1 MAKVQELGPN
11 EYGITCL
18 ACGCGHQL
26 KGWQFNGDLESPTF
40 SPSLLVTGKKMP
52 TQDEANRIMADEKVD
67 LPDVVCHSFI
77 KDGNIQ
83 YLSDCTHEYAGKTV
97 KLNEFADYDS
107 PIIEVNQ

>member
-1 MAKVQELGPN
+1 MAKVHKFSDDQF
-11 EYGITCL
+11 GITCL
-18 ACGCGHQL
+18 ACGCGHEL

-52 TQDEANRIMADEKVD
+52 TQDEADRIMADEKIELSD
-67 LPDVVCHSFI
+67 MVCHSFI
-77 KDGNIQ
+77 RNGNIE

-107 PIIEVNQ
+107 PIIEVNK